1 MKNPELMKQFEN
13 MMKAMLDGGAT
24 NQQNLETDGQGVL

>member
-13 MMKAMLDGGAT
+13 MMKSLLEGGGA
-24 NQQNLETDGQGVL
+24 NQEGETDG